1 MQLLQLSEAT
11 AAQRRVFFHIVDATD
26 GITAETGLTGVGR
39 LSKNGAATAATTAS
53 LVEVDVTNMPGRYY
67 MEFTAAE
74 LDTLGII
81 EFRYKAAAC
90 AEVVARA
97 QVVPFDPYSAA
108 DLGLTT
114 LASRASQA
122 SVDTVD
128 DFLDTEIAA
137 IKAKTDGLPA
147 DPADASDIAG
157 SFTTVNTKL
166 DTIDDFLDTEVA
178 AIKAKTDQLTFTAA
192 NKVDA
197 SLQAAGDLVAA
208 VANKI
213 ADHTLRR
220 TYANARGSSDGDAVN
235 FRSLLGAIGKLV
247 NKWAISGA
255 TLTVYQEDDVTAT
268 APGGTQAIT
277 SDAAADPITTLDTT

>member
-1 MQLLQLSEAT
+1 MQLLQQSEAT
-11 AAQRRVFFHIVDATD
+11 AAQRRLFFHIVDATD

-97 QVVPFDPYSAA
+97 QVVPYDPYSAA

-122 SVDTVD
+122 SVDTID
-128 DFLDTEIAA
+128 DFLDTEI
-137 IKAKTDGLPA
+137 
-147 DPADASDIAG
+147 
-157 SFTTVNTKL
+157 
-166 DTIDDFLDTEVA
+166 A

-220 TYANARGSSDGDAVN
+220 TYANARASSDGDAVN

-255 TLTVYQEDDVTAT
+255 TLTVYQEDDVTST

-277 SDAAADPITTLDTT
+277 ATPGADPITTLDTT